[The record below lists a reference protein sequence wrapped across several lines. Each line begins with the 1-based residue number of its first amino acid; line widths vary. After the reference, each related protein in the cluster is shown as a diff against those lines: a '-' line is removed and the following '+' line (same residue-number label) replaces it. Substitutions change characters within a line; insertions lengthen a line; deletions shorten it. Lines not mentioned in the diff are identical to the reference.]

1 MSAGFNIAISDMRN
15 ACGIR
20 GAFGKLT
27 WKHWAGSGVSSLNG
41 TDLKLRMQ
49 MHENIT

>member
-27 WKHWAGSGVSSLNG
+27 WKHWAGSLNG
-41 TDLKLRMQ
+41 IELELRMQ